1 MPIISPKSRTQIEFK
16 SLEDFI
22 EKDNA
27 VRFID
32 AFVEKLEL
40 DKLFF
45 INKTV
50 KVEGR
55 PSFTNQLFLKI
66 YFLIFNN
73 FLWRQNYRHL
83 TPV

>member
-1 MPIISPKSRTQIEFK
+1 MPEINPKRRTQIEFK
-16 SLEDFI
+16 SFEDDI
-22 EKDNA
+22 GKDNA
-27 VRFID
+27 VRFIN

-45 INKTV
+45 FNKTV

-66 YFLIFNN
+66 YFAK
-73 FLWRQNYRHL
+73 Q
-83 TPV
+83 VK